1 MNMQIFEVLLKV
13 YTLQEINRS
22 DEKEKSGY
30 FIDQTLLSDGYFKK
44 FHESVGF
51 KYYSFNTLY
60 PFKNEKYEKG
70 NVYELKIRTVDYNLA
85 NFLLENLPNTTT
97 KELKGLE
104 ARARILEERPIEKL
118 YSLSPIIVKT
128 AQKKYWKEC
137 MNVEEYMERIKIN
150 LIKKYNSFFNT
161 KIDENFEL
169 FTSIVIKNKCPIG
182 FKYKGIKLP
191 GDKIELTIAVNEQ
204 AQKLA
209 NFAQAVALGDLG
221 PRGAGFVNAKYIK

>member
-1 MNMQIFEVLLKV
+1 MQIFELILKV
-13 YTLQEINRS
+13 YTLEDINNK
-22 DEKEKSGY
+22 DVKEKCGY
-30 FIDQTLLSDGYFKK
+30 FIDDPLVKDEEFEKLHGGI
-44 FHESVGF
+44 GF
-51 KYYSFNTLY
+51 KNYSFNTLY
-60 PFKNEKYEKG
+60 PYKINKSYTKG
-70 NVYELKIRTVDYNLA
+70 NIYELKIRTVDYKLA
-85 NFLLENLPNTTT
+85 KFLLENLPNTTT

-104 ARARILEERPIEKL
+104 AKVRILEERPIEKL
-118 YSLSPIIVKT
+118 YALSPVIVKT
-128 AQKKYWKEC
+128 HEKKYWKEV
-137 MNVEEYMERIKIN
+137 MDVEQYMEGLKIN
-150 LIKKYNSFFNT
+150 LIKKFNSFFNT

-191 GDKIELTIAVNEQ
+191 GDKIELTIAGNEQ

>member
-1 MNMQIFEVLLKV
+1 MQNFELILKV
-13 YTLQEINRS
+13 YTLEDINNT
-22 DEKEKSGY
+22 DVKEKCGY
-30 FIDQTLLSDGYFKK
+30 FIDDTLVKDKEFEKI
-44 FHESVGF
+44 HEGIGF
-51 KYYSFNTLY
+51 KYYSFNVLC
-60 PFKNEKYEKG
+60 PFKINESYKKG
-70 NVYELKIRTVDYNLA
+70 NVYELKIRTVDYKLA
-85 NFLLENLPNTTT
+85 KFLLENLPNTTT

-104 ARARILEERPIEKL
+104 AKVRILEERPIEKL
-118 YSLSPIIVKT
+118 YALSPVIVKT
-128 AQKKYWKEC
+128 HEKKYWKEV
-137 MNVEEYMERIKIN
+137 MDVEQYMEGLKIN

-191 GDKIELTIAVNEQ
+191 GDKIELTIAGNEQ

>member
-1 MNMQIFEVLLKV
+1 MQIFELILKA
-13 YTLQEINRS
+13 YALEDINNQ
-22 DEKEKSGY
+22 DAKEKCAY
-30 FIDQTLLSDGYFKK
+30 FIDNTMVEDEEFEKIHGGM
-44 FHESVGF
+44 GF
-51 KYYSFNTLY
+51 KNYSFNTLY
-60 PFKNEKYEKG
+60 PLKINESYNKG
-70 NVYELKIRTVDYNLA
+70 NIYELKIRTVDYKLA
-85 NFLLENLPNTTT
+85 KFLLENLPNTTT

-104 ARARILEERPIEKL
+104 AKVRILEERPIEKL
-118 YSLSPIIVKT
+118 YALSPVIVKT
-128 AQKKYWKEC
+128 HEKKYWKEV
-137 MNVEEYMERIKIN
+137 MDVEQYMEGLKIN
-150 LIKKYNSFFNT
+150 LIKKFNSFFNT

>member
-1 MNMQIFEVLLKV
+1 MLC
-13 YTLQEINRS
+13 
-22 DEKEKSGY
+22 
-30 FIDQTLLSDGYFKK
+30 
-44 FHESVGF
+44 
-51 KYYSFNTLY
+51 
-60 PFKNEKYEKG
+60 PFKINESYKKG
-70 NVYELKIRTVDYNLA
+70 NVYELKIRTVDYKLA
-85 NFLLENLPNTTT
+85 KFLLENLPNTTT

-104 ARARILEERPIEKL
+104 AKVRILEERPVEKL
-118 YSLSPIIVKT
+118 YALSPVIVKT
-128 AQKKYWKEC
+128 HEKKYWKEV
-137 MNVEEYMERIKIN
+137 MDVEQYMEGLKIN
-150 LIKKYNSFFNT
+150 LIKKFNSFFNT